1 MHSKRRLLS
10 LSLAPALVFALA
22 ACQPQ
27 PAEDEM
33 APPPDGMPAGE
44 TVPAGDP
51 VDPAAP
57 PATNDAFAPQPVDP
71 TMEGDDMSQPPSM
84 DPIDEQT
91 PPEDPERPPT
101 P

>member
-10 LSLAPALVFALA
+10 LSLAPALVFGLA

-33 APPPDGMPAGE
+33 APPPGE
-44 TVPAGDP
+44 TMPAGDP
-51 VDPAAP
+51 DSPP
-57 PATNDAFAPQPVDP
+57 PATDAFAPQPPPPADP
-71 TMEGDDMSQPPSM
+71 ALQGDDMSQPPSM
-84 DPIDEQT
+84 DPIDEQM